1 MDPTRPAAE
10 VLLAGCAVDGAGLH
24 CAPAAVVLRHG
35 VVQAVG
41 TPERIGTVAGAVVRR
56 MPGMVVM
63 PPFANA
69 HAHLDL
75 SRITGLQQVVREQ
88 GFWAW
93 LDRVRIGRP
102 TDDAGLRDAVAR
114 GIELSR
120 AGGVAWVGDIAGRQ
134 STASFETL
142 ASSAMEGVSYIEVF
156 GLCGERQ
163 RQSVAF
169 LRALQPRM
177 EGGVRLGVSP
187 HAPYSAGPLTYEAAL
202 SLDMP
207 FSSHVAESPEEVAFT
222 ERLEGPLM
230 AFARSMG
237 ALCPGQQPDGM
248 HPVPWFLQRLPD
260 TRHQPVSI
268 AHVNEVA
275 PDMLEQLARS
285 GAVVLYC
292 PRSNAYFGRPGPEGA
307 AHRWREMVAAGV
319 RVALCTDG
327 LPSLDRED
335 RITPLDDARLLW
347 RRGDVQAELLLEMIS
362 LEGLAAMGIPA
373 DEAVLGVGARHGL
386 LGFEV
391 AEPARGFEAVLA
403 CDAAPTWVSQ
413 TVMGQIA

>member
-10 VLLAGCAVDGAGLH
+10 VLLAGCAVDGAGLR

-35 VVQAVG
+35 VVRAVD
-41 TPERIGTVAGAVVRR
+41 TPERVGTVAGAVVRR
-56 MPGMVVM
+56 MPDMVVM

-142 ASSAMEGVSYIEVF
+142 ASSVMEGVSYLEVF

-163 RQSVAF
+163 RQAVDIVRS
-169 LRALQPRM
+169 LQPRM
-177 EGGVRLGVSP
+177 KGGVRLGVSP
-187 HAPYSAGPLTYEAAL
+187 HAPYSAGSLTYEAAL

-230 AFARSMG
+230 EFARSMG
-237 ALCPGQQPDGM
+237 ALCPGQQPNGM
-248 HPVPWFLQRLPD
+248 HPVPWFLQRLPGM
-260 TRHQPVSI
+260 RHQPVSI

-275 PDMLEQLARS
+275 PDMLEQLAQS

-292 PRSNAYFGRPGPEGA
+292 PRSNAYFGRPGPDGA
-307 AHRWREMVAAGV
+307 SHRWREMVAAGV

-347 RRGDVQAELLLEMIS
+347 RRGDVHAELLLEMIS

-413 TVMGQIA
+413 TVVGQIA

>member
-1 MDPTRPAAE
+1 MDPSRPAAE
-10 VLLAGCAVDGAGLH
+10 VLHVGCAVDAAGLR
-24 CAPAAVVLRHG
+24 CAPASVVLRHG

-41 TPERIGTVAGAVVRR
+41 APQDIGSVSGAAVRS
-56 MPGMVVM
+56 MPGWVVM

-93 LDRVRIGRP
+93 LDRVRQGRP
-102 TDDAGLRDAVAR
+102 MDDAGLRDAVKR

-134 STASFETL
+134 SMASFETL
-142 ASSAMEGVSYIEVF
+142 ASSVMEGVSYIEVF

-163 RQSVAF
+163 SHAVDF
-169 LRALQPRM
+169 LRSLRPRAKA
-177 EGGVRLGVSP
+177 GVRLGVSP

-202 SLDMP
+202 ALDLP
-207 FSSHVAESPEEVAFT
+207 FSSHVSESPEEVTFT

-230 AFARSMG
+230 EFARSMG
-237 ALCPGQQPDGM
+237 ALCADQRPARM
-248 HPVPWFLQRLPD
+248 HPVPWFLQRLPA

-268 AHVNEVA
+268 AHVNEVE
-275 PDMLEQLARS
+275 PEMLEGLAHS

-292 PRSNAYFGRPGPEGA
+292 PRSNAYFGRPGPDGA
-307 AHRWREMVAAGV
+307 AHRWRQMLAAGV
-319 RVALCTDG
+319 RVAICTDG

-335 RITPLDDARLLW
+335 RLTPLDDARVLW
-347 RRGDVQAELLLEMIS
+347 RRGGVGAELLLEMIT
-362 LEGLAAMGIPA
+362 LNGLAAMGIPA
-373 DEAVLGVGARHGL
+373 DQAVLGPGARHGL

-391 AEPARGFEAVLA
+391 ERPAQGFEAVLSS
-403 CDAAPTWVSQ
+403 DAAPTWLVQ
-413 TVMGQIA
+413 TAGDPVA